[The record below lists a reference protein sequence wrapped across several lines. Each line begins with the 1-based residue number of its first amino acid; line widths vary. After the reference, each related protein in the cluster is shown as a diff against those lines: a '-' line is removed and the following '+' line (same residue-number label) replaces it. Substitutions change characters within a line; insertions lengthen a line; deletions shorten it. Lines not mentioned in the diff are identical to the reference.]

1 MKKNKLTRDIPLPS
15 SDGLFPNVKGRALS
29 KTKVAA
35 PKAKPTGEQRAAV
48 TKAAEKSNKI
58 MSNSDEKMFK
68 KKQNLARGF
77 ATSVAAASII
87 ALDRAIKNIGP
98 EK

>member
-1 MKKNKLTRDIPLPS
+1 MRT
-15 SDGLFPNVKGRALS
+15 GRMQPTPTGKSLS

-48 TKAAEKSNKI
+48 TKAAEKSNKR
-58 MSNSDEKMFK
+58 MNNSNEKMFK
-68 KKQNLARGF
+68 KKQNIAKGF